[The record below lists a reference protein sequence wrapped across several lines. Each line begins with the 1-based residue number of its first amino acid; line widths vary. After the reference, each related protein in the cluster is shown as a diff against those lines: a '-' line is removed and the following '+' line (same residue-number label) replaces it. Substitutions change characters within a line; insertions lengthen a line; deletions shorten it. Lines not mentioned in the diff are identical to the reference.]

1 MDLST
6 GVKVEGK
13 TEFLGYEGVSD
24 VGQVV
29 ALLKGGAAVQALA
42 AGDEGEVFLDR
53 TPFYAES
60 GGQVGD
66 TGELGNVSARFL
78 VADTQKRGTAFSHLG
93 KLEQGEIRV
102 GDKLAAKVD
111 AARRKAIM
119 ANHSA
124 THLLHAALRQVLGTH
139 VQQKGSL
146 VAPDRL
152 RFDFSHFQ
160 AITPEE
166 LRAIERLVNEEIRAN
181 TAARHARDALRRG
194 RRRGRHRAVRREI
207 RERRARAALGDFS
220 MELCGGT
227 HVARTGDI
235 GIFKIVS
242 EGGVAAGVRRIEAI
256 TAEGALDYVEHT
268 DQLVKEVAGL
278 VRGTRDDVKTKVADA
293 LERIRQLEKENRQLK
308 DKLASGQGTDLSAG
322 ARDIAG
328 VKLLAAQVDGAD
340 AGALRN
346 AVDQLKD
353 KLKSAIIVLASV
365 DATNKIT
372 LVAGVTADQTSA
384 RSRPASW
391 SAMSPARSAARA
403 AVVPTSRKPAATTRR
418 RSVPRSPASKASCAP
433 SSARRNGDS
442 PDLLSGDCRDAASMN
457 RSVPSVTRTIVQKY
471 GGTSVGSVEL
481 IQRVAEK
488 VAAVRERGD
497 RIAVVVSAMGD
508 HTDRLVDLAAGIAR
522 EPNAREMD
530 VLLSTGEQVS
540 IALLAMALCER
551 GIPARSF
558 TGSQVR
564 VRTTSSH
571 RRARITAVEVQRLQA
586 SLEQGEVPVVAGFQG
601 VDDNGDITT
610 IGRGGSDTSAVALAV
625 ALKADECQILTDVD
639 GVYTTDPRLVAD
651 ARLLPRISF
660 EEMLELAG
668 QGSRVLHLRSVE
680 FAAKYNV
687 PLRVLSSFRPGP
699 GTLICKEDPN
709 VEAPLISGIA
719 FNRDEAQITVAGLPD
734 TADCVARVLRPISSA
749 NIEVDMI
756 VLATGR
762 DGLKDLS
769 FTVHRDDFL
778 EAQRLAQN
786 ITAEFKGCRLSADNT
801 VAKLAIVGVGMRSHA
816 GVATQLFESL
826 ARQGVKALLISTSEI
841 KIAVLIPESA
851 LESCVKCLHEDLG
864 LSRTL

>member
-1 MDLST
+1 
-6 GVKVEGK
+6 
-13 TEFLGYEGVSD
+13 VS
-24 VGQVV
+24 
-29 ALLKGGAAVQALA
+29 L
-42 AGDEGEVFLDR
+42 
-53 TPFYAES
+53 
-60 GGQVGD
+60 
-66 TGELGNVSARFL
+66 
-78 VADTQKRGTAFSHLG
+78 
-93 KLEQGEIRV
+93 
-102 GDKLAAKVD
+102 
-111 AARRKAIM
+111 
-119 ANHSA
+119 
-124 THLLHAALRQVLGTH
+124 
-139 VQQKGSL
+139 
-146 VAPDRL
+146 
-152 RFDFSHFQ
+152 
-160 AITPEE
+160 
-166 LRAIERLVNEEIRAN
+166 
-181 TAARHARDALRRG
+181 
-194 RRRGRHRAVRREI
+194 
-207 RERRARAALGDFS
+207 
-220 MELCGGT
+220 
-227 HVARTGDI
+227 
-235 GIFKIVS
+235 
-242 EGGVAAGVRRIEAI
+242 
-256 TAEGALDYVEHT
+256 
-268 DQLVKEVAGL
+268 
-278 VRGTRDDVKTKVADA
+278 
-293 LERIRQLEKENRQLK
+293 
-308 DKLASGQGTDLSAG
+308 
-322 ARDIAG
+322 
-328 VKLLAAQVDGAD
+328 
-340 AGALRN
+340 
-346 AVDQLKD
+346 
-353 KLKSAIIVLASV
+353 
-365 DATNKIT
+365 
-372 LVAGVTADQTSA
+372 
-384 RSRPASW
+384 
-391 SAMSPARSAARA
+391 
-403 AVVPTSRKPAATTRR
+403 
-418 RSVPRSPASKASCAP
+418 
-433 SSARRNGDS
+433 
-442 PDLLSGDCRDAASMN
+442 
-457 RSVPSVTRTIVQKY
+457 IVQKY
-471 GGTSVGSVEL
+471 GGTSVGSIEL
-481 IQRVAEK
+481 IQRVAAK
-488 VAAVRERGD
+488 VAAVRERGE

-508 HTDRLVDLAAGIAR
+508 HTDRLVDLAAGISR
-522 EPNAREMD
+522 EPSPREMD

-564 VRTTSSH
+564 VRTTNSH

-586 SLEQGEVPVVAGFQG
+586 ALDQGEVPVVAGFQG
-601 VDDNGDITT
+601 VDDVGDITT

-639 GVYTTDPRLVAD
+639 GVYTTDPRLVSD

-734 TADCVARVLRPISSA
+734 TPDCVARVLRPISSA

-756 VLATGR
+756 VLATAR

-786 ITAEFKGCRLSADNT
+786 ITAEFKSCRLSADNT

>member
-1 MDLST
+1 
-6 GVKVEGK
+6 
-13 TEFLGYEGVSD
+13 
-24 VGQVV
+24 
-29 ALLKGGAAVQALA
+29 
-42 AGDEGEVFLDR
+42 
-53 TPFYAES
+53 
-60 GGQVGD
+60 
-66 TGELGNVSARFL
+66 
-78 VADTQKRGTAFSHLG
+78 
-93 KLEQGEIRV
+93 
-102 GDKLAAKVD
+102 
-111 AARRKAIM
+111 
-119 ANHSA
+119 
-124 THLLHAALRQVLGTH
+124 
-139 VQQKGSL
+139 
-146 VAPDRL
+146 
-152 RFDFSHFQ
+152 
-160 AITPEE
+160 
-166 LRAIERLVNEEIRAN
+166 
-181 TAARHARDALRRG
+181 
-194 RRRGRHRAVRREI
+194 
-207 RERRARAALGDFS
+207 
-220 MELCGGT
+220 
-227 HVARTGDI
+227 
-235 GIFKIVS
+235 
-242 EGGVAAGVRRIEAI
+242 
-256 TAEGALDYVEHT
+256 
-268 DQLVKEVAGL
+268 
-278 VRGTRDDVKTKVADA
+278 
-293 LERIRQLEKENRQLK
+293 
-308 DKLASGQGTDLSAG
+308 
-322 ARDIAG
+322 
-328 VKLLAAQVDGAD
+328 
-340 AGALRN
+340 
-346 AVDQLKD
+346 
-353 KLKSAIIVLASV
+353 
-365 DATNKIT
+365 
-372 LVAGVTADQTSA
+372 
-384 RSRPASW
+384 
-391 SAMSPARSAARA
+391 
-403 AVVPTSRKPAATTRR
+403 
-418 RSVPRSPASKASCAP
+418 
-433 SSARRNGDS
+433 
-442 PDLLSGDCRDAASMN
+442 
-457 RSVPSVTRTIVQKY
+457 VTRTIVQKY

-481 IQRVAEK
+481 IQRVAAK
-488 VAAVRERGD
+488 VAAVRDRGE

-508 HTDRLVDLAAGIAR
+508 HTDQLVDLAAGIAR

-564 VRTTSSH
+564 VRTTSTH
-571 RRARITAVEVQRLQA
+571 RRARITAVEVQKLQA
-586 SLEQGEVPVVAGFQG
+586 SLDRGEVPVVAGFQG
-601 VDDNGDITT
+601 VDDDGDITT

-719 FNRDEAQITVAGLPD
+719 FNRDEAQITIAGLPD
-734 TADCVARVLRPISSA
+734 TADCVARVLKPISAA

-756 VLATGR
+756 VLATAR

-851 LESCVKCLHEDLG
+851 LESCVKCLHQDLG
-864 LSRTL
+864 LSGAL